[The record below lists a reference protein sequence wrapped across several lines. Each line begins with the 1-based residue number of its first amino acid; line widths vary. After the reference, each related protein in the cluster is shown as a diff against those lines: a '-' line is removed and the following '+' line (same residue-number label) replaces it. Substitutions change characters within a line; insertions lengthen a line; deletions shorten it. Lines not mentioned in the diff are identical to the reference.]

1 MINPHAYRQKAAGL
15 ALERGLYEVADYI
28 MQLDLSRFRHGTPVD
43 VCLMLA
49 GRLKPPKQPNNI
61 KPL

>member
-1 MINPHAYRQKAAGL
+1 MVNPHAYRQKAAGL
-15 ALERGLYEVADYI
+15 ALDRGLYDVASYI
-28 MQLDLSRFRHGTPVD
+28 MELDLSRFRHGTPVD